1 MRNRVATVTNWFWVY
16 LTYGGGIRLIIG
28 CDSSEEAGGVM
39 RSRNL

>member
-1 MRNRVATVTNWFWVY
+1 MARGWVY
-16 LTYGGGIRLIIG
+16 LTYGGGIRLITG